1 MGCEPA
7 RTPSPHTDYTVTHL
21 QPGVEVDTRKHADG
35 APVSLLRGARDA
47 LMVHRL
53 SQDMV
58 STLLAV
64 TLCVTLLHLST
75 GQTLGLGE
83 LGDDIIHETPDP
95 PEEQFS
101 RRSSATPQ
109 SLGELI
115 HAALLSK
122 EYLGQTPSSAGTTT
136 SPTQAVPP
144 VRQSGPSSTMMS
156 PGILTTAATSS
167 GQPRA
172 WGVVTSSPSQE
183 ETTTTLITT
192 TTITTVHTPVQC
204 NASLSGV
211 EGIVESPDTHS
222 SSSPLYG
229 PLECTYT
236 ISVYRGY
243 GVEIQVLWFGVCLPC
258 GIRPKSRAL
267 FQLCCHPPHR
277 PQVKKVNLSKEE
289 SLTILGLGGVG
300 PELLANETLM
310 SEGQVIRSSTNQV
323 QVHYRSLQA
332 TNHGIFSLHYQAF
345 LLSCPFPRS
354 PEGGG
359 VTVTDLHPGGQ
370 AHFHCDPGFQVR
382 GHEVATCLN
391 STRPHWSSPE
401 PQCVGQCPVPSG
413 LCAAPSLS
421 LCPLT
426 AGCHGFLSALHAA
439 SSCCLLIPPISAPI
453 EPGVCLVTKLL
464 MLSLSSCRLQ
474 RYWGES
480 PGCRHEITFDPS
492 VLVPAVSCG
501 GWIRNATV
509 GRILS
514 PPPPSASNHS
524 SSSNLSCHWLLEARE
539 GHRLHLHFER
549 MALDEDDDRLIVRS
563 GNNSLA
569 PLQFDSDLDDVPE
582 RGIVSEGSALY
593 LELTADSSTIPLLLA
608 LRYEAFDAEHC
619 YEPYLAH
626 GNFSSSDISFAL
638 GTTVSFS
645 CSPGFVM
652 EQGSGVIECVDPS
665 DPHWNE
671 SEPVCRAL
679 CGGELSDPSGTVL
692 SPDWPQSYSKG
703 QDCVWQ
709 IHVNEDKRIELD
721 IRILNIRHNDVL
733 TIFDGHDFT
742 SHVIGQYLGSRERFR
757 VVSGGSEVTIQFQSD
772 PDDSTFILSQGFL
785 INYREVE
792 RNDTCPPLPPIE
804 FGWRSSS
811 HPSMVRGSVMTYQ
824 CQPGYDII
832 GSDIIT
838 CQWDLSWSNSPPTC
852 QKVQQCSD
860 PGEVVNGARSVHP
873 EPGFAVGTVVRFSCN
888 QGYQLEGPS
897 QVSCHGRDTGT
908 PKWSDR
914 SPKCVLKYDPCP
926 NPGVPDNGYQTLYK
940 HSYQAGES
948 LRFFCYEGYELI
960 GEVTIN
966 CVPGH
971 PSQWNSPPPFC
982 KVAYEE
988 LLDDHKLE
996 VSRTTDPS
1004 HQMDGENIA
1013 LAIFLP
1019 IILVIFLIGGI
1030 YMYYTNMCRFQ
1041 WKPLFWKSLSHTHS
1055 YSPITVESD
1064 FNNPLYEA
1072 GDTRE
1077 YEVSI

>member
-1 MGCEPA
+1 MTDAGETRERASHRGSQSQQDPQA
-7 RTPSPHTDYTVTHL
+7 RGTSPSCFT
-21 QPGVEVDTRKHADG
+21 Q
-35 APVSLLRGARDA
+35 
-47 LMVHRL
+47 VHRL

-243 GVEIQVLWFGVCLPC
+243 GVEIQV
-258 GIRPKSRAL
+258 
-267 FQLCCHPPHR
+267 
-277 PQVKKVNLSKEE
+277 KKVNLSKEE

-332 TNHGIFSLHYQAF
+332 TNHGIFSLHYQ
-345 LLSCPFPRS
+345 
-354 PEGGG
+354 
-359 VTVTDLHPGGQ
+359 
-370 AHFHCDPGFQVR
+370 
-382 GHEVATCLN
+382 
-391 STRPHWSSPE
+391 
-401 PQCVGQCPVPSG
+401 
-413 LCAAPSLS
+413 
-421 LCPLT
+421 
-426 AGCHGFLSALHAA
+426 
-439 SSCCLLIPPISAPI
+439 
-453 EPGVCLVTKLL
+453 
-464 MLSLSSCRLQ
+464 
-474 RYWGES
+474 
-480 PGCRHEITFDPS
+480 
-492 VLVPAVSCG
+492 AVSCG

>member
-1 MGCEPA
+1 
-7 RTPSPHTDYTVTHL
+7 
-21 QPGVEVDTRKHADG
+21 
-35 APVSLLRGARDA
+35 
-47 LMVHRL
+47 
-53 SQDMV
+53 MV
-58 STLLAV
+58 STVLAV
-64 TLCVTLLHLST
+64 TLSVTLLHLSS
-75 GQTLGLGE
+75 GQTATPGE
-83 LGDDIIHETPDP
+83 PGDDVIGESAGP
-95 PEEQFS
+95 S
-101 RRSSATPQ
+101 RRWPPRQPTSTPQ
-109 SLGELI
+109 SLGDLI

-122 EYLGQTPSSAGTTT
+122 EHLGRTLSSAGTTT
-136 SPTQAVPP
+136 NPTQAVPP
-144 VRQSGPSSTMMS
+144 VHQSGPSSTMMS
-156 PGILTTAATSS
+156 PGVLTTAATSS
-167 GQPRA
+167 AGQPRA
-172 WGVVTSSPSQE
+172 WSAVTSSPSEE

-204 NASLSGV
+204 NASLSEM
-211 EGIVESPDTHS
+211 EGIVESPDIHS
-222 SSSPLYG
+222 SSSPVYA

-236 ISVYRGY
+236 ITVYRGY
-243 GVEIQVLWFGVCLPC
+243 GVEI
-258 GIRPKSRAL
+258 
-267 FQLCCHPPHR
+267 
-277 PQVKKVNLSKEE
+277 QVKKVNLSKEE
-289 SLTILGLGGVG
+289 SLTILGLGGDG

-323 QVHYRSLQA
+323 QVYYRSLQP
-332 TNHGIFSLHYQAF
+332 TNHGVFSLHYQAF
-345 LLSCPFPRS
+345 LLSCSFPRS

-391 STRPHWSSPE
+391 STRPHWSSTE
-401 PQCVGQCPVPSG
+401 PQCV
-413 LCAAPSLS
+413 
-421 LCPLT
+421 
-426 AGCHGFLSALHAA
+426 
-439 SSCCLLIPPISAPI
+439 
-453 EPGVCLVTKLL
+453 
-464 MLSLSSCRLQ
+464 
-474 RYWGES
+474 
-480 PGCRHEITFDPS
+480 
-492 VLVPAVSCG
+492 AVSCG

-514 PPPPSASNHS
+514 PAPPSASNHS
-524 SSSNLSCHWLLEARE
+524 TTNNLSCHWLIEARE

-549 MALDEDDDRLIVRS
+549 MALDEDDDRLIVRG
-563 GNNSLA
+563 GNSSLS
-569 PLQFDSDLDDVPE
+569 PVQFDSDLDDVPE

-593 LELTADSSTIPLLLA
+593 LELTADSSSIPLLLA
-608 LRYEAFDAEHC
+608 LRYEAFDGEHC
-619 YEPYLAH
+619 YEPYL
-626 GNFSSSDISFAL
+626 
-638 GTTVSFS
+638 
-645 CSPGFVM
+645 
-652 EQGSGVIECVDPS
+652 
-665 DPHWNE
+665 PH
-671 SEPVCRAL
+671 AL
-679 CGGELSDPSGTVL
+679 CGGELTEPMGTVL
-692 SPDWPQSYSKG
+692 SPDWPQSYAKG

-721 IRILNIRHNDVL
+721 IQILNIRHNDVL
-733 TIFDGHDFT
+733 TIFDGHDLT
-742 SHVIGQYLGSRERFR
+742 SHVIGQYLGSRERFQ
-757 VVSGGSEVTIQFQSD
+757 VMSGGSDVMVQFQSD

-785 INYREVE
+785 IHYREVE
-792 RNDTCPPLPPIE
+792 RNDTCPVLPPIE
-804 FGWRSSS
+804 FGWRSFS
-811 HPSMVRGSVMTYQ
+811 HPSMVRGSVLTYQ

-852 QKVQQCSD
+852 QKAQQCSD
-860 PGEVVNGARSVHP
+860 PGEIVNGARSVRP

-888 QGYQLEGPS
+888 QGYQLEGPV
-897 QVSCHGRDTGT
+897 QISCHGRDTGT

-960 GEVTIN
+960 GEVTIS
-966 CVPGH
+966 CIPGH
-971 PSQWNSPPPFC
+971 PSQWSSPPPFC

-996 VSRTTDPS
+996 GYSNVVSRTTDPS

-1041 WKPLFWKSLSHTHS
+1041 WKPMFWKSLSHTHS

>member
-1 MGCEPA
+1 
-7 RTPSPHTDYTVTHL
+7 
-21 QPGVEVDTRKHADG
+21 
-35 APVSLLRGARDA
+35 
-47 LMVHRL
+47 
-53 SQDMV
+53 MV

-243 GVEIQVLWFGVCLPC
+243 GVEIQV
-258 GIRPKSRAL
+258 
-267 FQLCCHPPHR
+267 
-277 PQVKKVNLSKEE
+277 KKVNLSKEE

-401 PQCVGQCPVPSG
+401 PQCV
-413 LCAAPSLS
+413 
-421 LCPLT
+421 
-426 AGCHGFLSALHAA
+426 
-439 SSCCLLIPPISAPI
+439 
-453 EPGVCLVTKLL
+453 
-464 MLSLSSCRLQ
+464 
-474 RYWGES
+474 
-480 PGCRHEITFDPS
+480 
-492 VLVPAVSCG
+492 AVSCG

-652 EQGSGVIECVDPS
+652 EQGSG
-665 DPHWNE
+665 
-671 SEPVCRAL
+671 
-679 CGGELSDPSGTVL
+679 
-692 SPDWPQSYSKG
+692 
-703 QDCVWQ
+703 
-709 IHVNEDKRIELD
+709 
-721 IRILNIRHNDVL
+721 
-733 TIFDGHDFT
+733 
-742 SHVIGQYLGSRERFR
+742 RFR

-982 KVAYEE
+982 KV
-988 LLDDHKLE
+988 
-996 VSRTTDPS
+996 SRTTDPS

-1030 YMYYTNMCRFQ
+1030 YMYYT
-1041 WKPLFWKSLSHTHS
+1041 K
-1055 YSPITVESD
+1055 
-1064 FNNPLYEA
+1064 
-1072 GDTRE
+1072 
-1077 YEVSI
+1077 